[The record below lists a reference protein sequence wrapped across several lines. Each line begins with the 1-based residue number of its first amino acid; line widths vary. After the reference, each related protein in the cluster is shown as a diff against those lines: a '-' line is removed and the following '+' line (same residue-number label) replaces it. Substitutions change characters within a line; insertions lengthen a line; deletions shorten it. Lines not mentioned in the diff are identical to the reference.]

1 MSLETVCSEC
11 GQRVGVV
18 RAPSLGGEPPRYKVA
33 IHADRDRDP
42 SGRGPR
48 RPRCGGTGT
57 EPPASAITA
66 TAVTP
71 DERRRRLA
79 KRSVV

>member
-33 IHADRDRDP
+33 VHAIRPPDWRK
-42 SGRGPR
+42 GK
-48 RPRCGGTGT
+48 RPRCPGAGY
-57 EPPASAITA
+57 EPDPLMLT
-66 TAVTP
+66 TTT
-71 DERRRRLA
+71 DGREERRRA
-79 KRSVV
+79 NTAAWVAG